1 MNFSFVPQAYAATPW
16 GGDCVGTGDAANV
29 ATIGGLECLIENILT
44 PLPAIIALVAVGM
57 IIMAGIKI
65 MNAGADTKAY
75 AAGWSTFSYAL
86 IGLILLSVVWL
97 AIVLIQTY
105 TGTNITNFGIPN

>member
-16 GGDCVGTGDAANV
+16 SGDCVGTGDATNV